1 MKFKETLMKENEQRE
16 FGVVNVIANGTQLE
30 GNIVTNG
37 DIRIDGIV
45 KGNVIS
51 KAKVIVGR
59 DGRVEGNVTCANI
72 EVEGQVAA
80 ESLNVSNLISL
91 KATANLVGNIM
102 AGKIAIEPG
111 AEFSGNCKMHNMKA
125 NTQAPAAPQPERK

>member
-1 MKFKETLMKENEQRE
+1 MKENEQRD
-16 FGVVNVIANGTQLE
+16 FSAVNVIANGTQLE

-59 DGRVEGNVTCANI
+59 GGRVEGNVTCANI
-72 EVEGQVAA
+72 EIEGQVAA

-91 KATANLVGNIM
+91 KATANLIGNIT

-111 AEFSGNCKMHNMKA
+111 AEFSGNCKMHSTK
-125 NTQAPAAPQPERK
+125 PATPTMAQPEKK

>member
-1 MKFKETLMKENEQRE
+1 MKETEQRD

-37 DIRIDGIV
+37 DIRVDGIV
-45 KGNVIS
+45 KGHIVS

-59 DGRVEGNVTCANI
+59 DGRVEGNITCSNI
-72 EVEGQVAA
+72 EIEGQVNA

-91 KATANLVGNIM
+91 KATANLLGNIA

-111 AEFSGNCKMHNMKA
+111 AEFSGNCKMHSSKTA
-125 NTQAPAAPQPERK
+125 TPAAAPVQPERK

>member
-1 MKFKETLMKENEQRE
+1 MKETEQRD

-30 GNIVTNG
+30 GNVVTNG
-37 DIRIDGIV
+37 DIRVDGIV
-45 KGNVIS
+45 KGHIVS

-59 DGRVEGNVTCANI
+59 EGRVEGNITCSNI
-72 EVEGQVAA
+72 EIEGHVNA

-91 KATANLVGNIM
+91 KATANLLGNIA

-111 AEFSGNCKMHNMKA
+111 AEFSGNCKMRNNRVTPQP
-125 NTQAPAAPQPERK
+125 NTPQPERK

>member
-1 MKFKETLMKENEQRE
+1 MLMKENEQRD
-16 FGVVNVIANGTQLE
+16 FNAVNVIANGTQLE

-37 DIRIDGIV
+37 DIRIDGLV

-51 KAKVIVGR
+51 KAKIIVGR
-59 DGRVEGNVTCANI
+59 DGRVEGNLTCANI
-72 EVEGQVAA
+72 EVEGQVTA

-91 KATANLVGNIM
+91 KATANLVGNII

-111 AEFSGNCKMHNMKA
+111 AQFSGNCKMQNMKP
-125 NTQAPAAPQPERK
+125 NTQVPGAQQPERK

>member
-1 MKFKETLMKENEQRE
+1 MLMKENEQRD
-16 FGVVNVIANGTQLE
+16 FNAVNVIANGTQLE

-51 KAKVIVGR
+51 KAKIIVGR
-59 DGRVEGNVTCANI
+59 DGRVEGNLTCANI
-72 EVEGQVAA
+72 EVEGQVTT
-80 ESLNVSNLISL
+80 ESLNVNNLISL
-91 KATANLVGNIM
+91 KATANLVGNII

-111 AEFSGNCKMHNMKA
+111 AQFSGNCKMQNMKP
-125 NTQAPAAPQPERK
+125 NTQVPGAQQPERK

>member
-1 MKFKETLMKENEQRE
+1 MKENEQRD
-16 FGVVNVIANGTQLE
+16 FSAVNVIANGTQLE

-51 KAKVIVGR
+51 KAKIIVGR
-59 DGRVEGNVTCANI
+59 DGRVEGNLTCANI
-72 EVEGQVAA
+72 EVEGQVTA

-91 KATANLVGNIM
+91 KATANLVGNII

-111 AEFSGNCKMHNMKA
+111 AAFSGNCKMQNMRTS
-125 NTQAPAAPQPERK
+125 TQAPTAQQPERK

>member
-1 MKFKETLMKENEQRE
+1 MLMKENEQRD
-16 FGVVNVIANGTQLE
+16 FNAVNVIANGTQLE

-37 DIRIDGIV
+37 DIRIDGLV

-51 KAKVIVGR
+51 KAKIIVGR
-59 DGRVEGNVTCANI
+59 DGRVEGNLTCANI

-91 KATANLVGNIM
+91 KATANLVGNII

-111 AEFSGNCKMHNMKA
+111 AQFSGNCKMQNMRTS
-125 NTQAPAAPQPERK
+125 TQAPTAQQPERK

>member
-1 MKFKETLMKENEQRE
+1 MLMKENEQRD
-16 FGVVNVIANGTQLE
+16 FSAVNVIANGTQLE

-59 DGRVEGNVTCANI
+59 GGRVEGNVTCANI
-72 EVEGQVAA
+72 EIEGQVAA

-91 KATANLVGNIM
+91 KATANLIGNIT

-111 AEFSGNCKMHNMKA
+111 AEFSGNCKMHSTK
-125 NTQAPAAPQPERK
+125 PATPTMGQPEKK

>member
-1 MKFKETLMKENEQRE
+1 MKENEQRE

-91 KATANLVGNIM
+91 KATAIM

>member
-1 MKFKETLMKENEQRE
+1 MLMKENEQRE
-16 FGVVNVIANGTQLE
+16 FSVVNVIANGTQLE

-59 DGRVEGNVTCANI
+59 DGRVEGNITCANI
-72 EVEGQVAA
+72 EVEGHVNA
-80 ESLNVSNLISL
+80 EALNVSNLISL
-91 KATANLVGNIM
+91 KANANLVGNIT

-111 AEFSGNCKMHNMKA
+111 AEFSGNCKMHSAK
-125 NTQAPAAPQPERK
+125 PATPPMGQPEKK

>member
-1 MKFKETLMKENEQRE
+1 MLMKENEQRD
-16 FGVVNVIANGTQLE
+16 FNAVNVIANGTQLE

-37 DIRIDGIV
+37 DIRIDGLV

-51 KAKVIVGR
+51 KAKIIVGR
-59 DGRVEGNVTCANI
+59 DGRVEGNLTCANI

-91 KATANLVGNIM
+91 KATANLVGNII

-111 AEFSGNCKMHNMKA
+111 AAFSGNCKMQNMKP
-125 NTQAPAAPQPERK
+125 NTQVPGAQQPERK

>member
-1 MKFKETLMKENEQRE
+1 MKETEQRD

-37 DIRIDGIV
+37 DIRVDGIV
-45 KGNVIS
+45 KGHIVS

-59 DGRVEGNVTCANI
+59 EGRVEGNITCSNI
-72 EVEGQVAA
+72 EIEGHVNA

-91 KATANLVGNIM
+91 KATANLLGNIA

-111 AEFSGNCKMHNMKA
+111 AEFSGNCKMHSTKTA
-125 NTQAPAAPQPERK
+125 APAAPAQPERK

>member
-1 MKFKETLMKENEQRE
+1 MLMKENEQRD
-16 FGVVNVIANGTQLE
+16 FNAVNVIANGTQLE

-37 DIRIDGIV
+37 DIRIDGLV

-51 KAKVIVGR
+51 KAKIIVGR
-59 DGRVEGNVTCANI
+59 DGRVEGNLTCANI

-91 KATANLVGNIM
+91 KATANLVGNII

-111 AEFSGNCKMHNMKA
+111 AAFSGNCKMQNMRTS
-125 NTQAPAAPQPERK
+125 TQAPTAQQPERK